1 MSKKKATNAKKI
13 REKRSKKINKIVS
26 KSKKDLDSNL
36 EATNEKLEAEKNSPD
51 FDPIDMRNYIF
62 TDANLETKEIE
73 KIVINELKDKK

>member
-1 MSKKKATNAKKI
+1 MSKKKASSVKKV

-26 KSKKDLDSNL
+26 KSKKDLDINAESAEDKLKSNNDNL
-36 EATNEKLEAEKNSPD
+36 D

-73 KIVINELKDKK
+73 KIVINDLKDKK